1 MNTTTIMHRK
11 DFLKT
16 GVNKNGHKY
25 SAWTKEGVR
34 NWIRYVLH
42 HPEAMAEVHL
52 HLVDQNI
59 KLSALMFSTPAGPAK
74 EDNCDMGTCD
84 GLPCHDLCYAIRAES
99 FRPSAFLAD
108 MENALMLRFA
118 FDRAVEEFKFK
129 ADRYCRRCYAK
140 GKDPMVRWHQAGEF
154 TPEDSAFLDRV
165 KEIYKEIMKFYGYTK
180 REKYYVKYYNDPV
193 VNILWSGW
201 RGMEIPEGVLK
212 CGPLKAFFIEFK
224 DGKNDYIY
232 KHLTDADKKRIRRC
246 PGLIKGEFACNKCKF
261 QCAKSLIMIAHEH

>member
-1 MNTTTIMHRK
+1 MNTTTTMHRS

-16 GVNKNGHKY
+16 GVNKNGRRY
-25 SAWTKEGVR
+25 SSWTKDGVR
-34 NWIRYVLH
+34 KWIRYVLH

-59 KLSALMFSTPAGPAK
+59 KLSALMFSTPAGPAT

-84 GLPCHDLCYAIRAES
+84 GLPCHDICYAMRAES

-108 MENALMLRFA
+108 MENALMLKFA
-118 FDRAVEEFKFK
+118 FDRAVEEFRFK
-129 ADRYCRRCYAK
+129 ADKYIVRCQKA
-140 GKDPMVRWHQAGEF
+140 GIDPMTRWHQAGEF

-180 REKYYVKYYNDPV
+180 REKYYIKYYNDPV

-201 RGMEIPEGVLK
+201 RGREIPEGVLA
-212 CGPLKAFFIEFK
+212 CGPLKAFFVEFA
-224 DGKNDYIY
+224 DGNNEYMAEYI
-232 KHLTDADKKRIRRC
+232 KDKKRVRRC